1 MDRCPTAAG
10 RLFASGSAGLWPPH
24 FRRREKQVTLWGA
37 CTALMTQPSAV
48 VRAAE
53 RPAPGG
59 SGLCCP
65 CGTPCERRKAEQERT
80 APPRNEQDSG
90 QSATG
95 QKVSRNRL
103 VPRLPPHQYLDLAL
117 EHAAA
122 DNLDLQEQVA
132 VYRQMLS
139 IAIDLIRE
147 RTKEVHRLTVAY
159 HETRNELRRLRGLT
173 GDAT

>member
-1 MDRCPTAAG
+1 M
-10 RLFASGSAGLWPPH
+10 
-24 FRRREKQVTLWGA
+24 
-37 CTALMTQPSAV
+37 
-48 VRAAE
+48 
-53 RPAPGG
+53 
-59 SGLCCP
+59 
-65 CGTPCERRKAEQERT
+65 
-80 APPRNEQDSG
+80 
-90 QSATG
+90 
-95 QKVSRNRL
+95 
-103 VPRLPPHQYLDLAL
+103 PRLPPHQYLDLAL